1 LVTKPESNSVFD
13 TGKVDFES
21 STEKVTEKPANKR
34 ILDRSVSSV
43 DRMQFRK
50 KPKNVDME
58 PVRLSVGGETTADD
72 IFRLE
77 ELEKRESTKHYK
89 RDKLSSLMQHK
100 ALGARPK
107 VHSFLQKSS

>member
-1 LVTKPESNSVFD
+1 MVTKPESNSVFD

-21 STEKVTEKPANKR
+21 STEKPANKR

-43 DRMQFRK
+43 DRLKFRK
-50 KPKNVDME
+50 KPNVDME
-58 PVRLSVGGETTADD
+58 PARLLVGGETTADD
-72 IFRLE
+72 MFRLE